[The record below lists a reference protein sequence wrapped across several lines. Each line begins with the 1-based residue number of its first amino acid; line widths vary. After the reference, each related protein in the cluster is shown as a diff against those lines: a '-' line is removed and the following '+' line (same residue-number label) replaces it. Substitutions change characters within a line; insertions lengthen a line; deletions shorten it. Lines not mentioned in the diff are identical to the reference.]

1 MENASINQ
9 LANKPNG
16 NRICSSLVILAI
28 GILIGG
34 LVTKYVWHGSPST
47 RAGNAAGAGEPIA
60 SAVPA
65 SATVG
70 ALTQSEEWNP
80 IDQMSNIQAEI
91 DRVFQ
96 RSLDDLRLNPKLNVF
111 QKEPGYSLS
120 MDVRDLKDR
129 YQVSAFLP
137 DTKTSDVK
145 VKLDGNQ
152 LKVNVTNK
160 TTEKEMA
167 KNGESTISELG
178 QYEEVVQLN
187 GALKDDQMKVQ
198 RKEHELVIT
207 VPKATPS

>member
-9 LANKPNG
+9 SVNKPCG
-16 NRICSSLVILAI
+16 ERICSSLVILAI
-28 GILIGG
+28 GMLIGG
-34 LVTKYVWHGSPST
+34 LVTKYVWHESSSTHANNAVSTAATELTAAPAFAIAGPS
-47 RAGNAAGAGEPIA
+47 
-60 SAVPA
+60 
-65 SATVG
+65 
-70 ALTQSEEWNP
+70 TQSEEWNP
-80 IDQMSNIQAEI
+80 LDQMRNLQAEI

-96 RSLDDLRLNPKLNVF
+96 RSFDDLRLNPKLKVF

-152 LKVNVTNK
+152 LKVDVTNK
-160 TTEKEMA
+160 TTEKEIA
-167 KNGESTISELG
+167 KNSESTTSEWG
-178 QYEEVVQLN
+178 HYEEVVQLN
-187 GALKDDQMKVQ
+187 GALKDDQMKIQ